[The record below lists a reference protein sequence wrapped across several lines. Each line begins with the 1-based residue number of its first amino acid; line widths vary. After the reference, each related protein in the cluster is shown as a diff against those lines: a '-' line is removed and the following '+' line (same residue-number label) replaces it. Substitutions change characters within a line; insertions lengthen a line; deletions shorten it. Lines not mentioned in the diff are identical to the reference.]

1 SGRGGQGGTC
11 PRAVTRPAADR
22 YPDDR
27 PARDCARA
35 SAPATDG
42 QSVLDHARNRRSG
55 RDRASRSGPAEEGLV
70 NSFLTWLNAQVHIL
84 GSVLS
89 AVAAN
94 GSAPARQVLIYTA
107 ALVFACGIAFSRKNK
122 PSTGK

>member
-1 SGRGGQGGTC
+1 
-11 PRAVTRPAADR
+11 
-22 YPDDR
+22 
-27 PARDCARA
+27 
-35 SAPATDG
+35 
-42 QSVLDHARNRRSG
+42 
-55 RDRASRSGPAEEGLV
+55 V

-107 ALVFACGIAFSRKNK
+107 ALVLIIWAAIKIAKSASK
-122 PSTGK
+122 